1 MKKEARTAA
10 ELQIEALRQLK
21 QTQPR
26 RKALPAPA
34 AKPAAPTTPQA
45 PWVSGFELS
54 ESTAPRP
61 RKRSGPQLPLSASQW
76 VRLRE
81 RQREHHEFRL
91 RRDMGDW
98 AAELLLALPP
108 GVHALSAEAKA
119 ELFKRMHDWAAARGT
134 R

>member
-1 MKKEARTAA
+1 MKKDPRTAA

-34 AKPAAPTTPQA
+34 AKPAAAPKAAVGPTA
-45 PWVSGFELS
+45 GFELS
-54 ESTAPRP
+54 ESAAPRS
-61 RKRSGPQLPLSASQW
+61 KRRGPQLPLSSGQW
-76 VRLRE
+76 ARLRE

-119 ELFKRMHDWAAARGT
+119 ELFKRMQEWAAARGA